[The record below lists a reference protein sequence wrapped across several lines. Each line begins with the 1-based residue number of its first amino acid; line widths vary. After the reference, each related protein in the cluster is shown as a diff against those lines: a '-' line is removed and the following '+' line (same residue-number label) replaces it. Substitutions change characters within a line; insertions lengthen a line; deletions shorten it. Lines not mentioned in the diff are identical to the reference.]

1 MRRTLAAAVA
11 AVAPLVLAAPPV
23 HADGG
28 TLASYRVVAQGAGLN
43 WTYDS
48 PTSSFHPQA
57 DNELPYA
64 EVDADPTRSHALSSV
79 YWPGAAGGNL
89 GTLIAVL
96 GGPMVSALNDPVRA
110 EASTS
115 STTQQTTT
123 TPVGTTMKAS
133 VVPES
138 GDLAQEGT
146 AAGSW
151 AGLPLG
157 QAGSIGAISAV
168 AKHTLD
174 KRGNLVATARNSV
187 ADIDLGG
194 MFRAGAITSSATEQ
208 SAGGAAPSASSTM
221 TVQNLTIGGQKAYV
235 DGSGVHMG
243 EPGKPPSSAVTDGVS
258 KGLAGAGM
266 QIYFT
271 TPEKVT
277 IGGVSY
283 DYAPSLLVY
292 WAPTGDT
299 NHDVFTFG
307 FGGAAIGMIVS
318 GGAAQSSAGGGT
330 DVGSLGGEG
339 GGSSPS
345 VPLTGAATVPPSPGS
360 TTLQLPAPASG
371 GTRAPRTATRR
382 GSQPLAGGQ
391 LASAKGPAGI
401 GGWWFVLLAIAALAG
416 IAVLSRLPALLNR
429 AAAPDCVRE
438 RPTPIRRL

>member
-1 MRRTLAAAVA
+1 HGQARRGHRLPVRGLFGGGVLTARRALASLAAAVVGV
-11 AVAPLVLAAPPV
+11 AVTGPPA
-23 HADGG
+23 HADGA
-28 TLASYRVVAQGAGLN
+28 LASYRVVAQAAGFN

-48 PTSSFHPQA
+48 PTSNFHPQA

-64 EVDADPTRSHALSSV
+64 EVDADPTRAHALSSV

-146 AAGSW
+146 AAGTW

-174 KRGNLVATARNSV
+174 KSGNLVATARNSV

-208 SAGGAAPSASSTM
+208 SAGGAAPSSS
-221 TVQNLTIGGQKAYV
+221 
-235 DGSGVHMG
+235 S
-243 EPGKPPSSAVTDGVS
+243 
-258 KGLAGAGM
+258 
-266 QIYFT
+266 
-271 TPEKVT
+271 
-277 IGGVSY
+277 
-283 DYAPSLLVY
+283 
-292 WAPTGDT
+292 
-299 NHDVFTFG
+299 
-307 FGGAAIGMIVS
+307 
-318 GGAAQSSAGGGT
+318 
-330 DVGSLGGEG
+330 
-339 GGSSPS
+339 
-345 VPLTGAATVPPSPGS
+345 
-360 TTLQLPAPASG
+360 
-371 GTRAPRTATRR
+371 
-382 GSQPLAGGQ
+382 
-391 LASAKGPAGI
+391 
-401 GGWWFVLLAIAALAG
+401 
-416 IAVLSRLPALLNR
+416 
-429 AAAPDCVRE
+429 
-438 RPTPIRRL
+438 